1 MYKNGKNIAFTDRS
15 INSVNSFLRD
25 ISKSKPLT
33 KAEEY
38 ALWHRM
44 QQGSLQARNQLIC
57 ANLRYVVTVA
67 KKYFPAKAVFDDL
80 IMAGCEG
87 IIKAADKFNATFG
100 FRFISFATWFV
111 ESEIC
116 KAAHDYTRH
125 NVISLDKHM
134 DMNDEESST
143 FGDTLSDSA
152 QEAPD
157 WDLRTKDALYCLKA
171 RADKCMYGA
180 GELAGDLYKMLQNG
194 YTTSDFARKHHLSK
208 KEMSRLFDILQKEAE
223 YIARQS
229 A

>member
-1 MYKNGKNIAFTDRS
+1 
-15 INSVNSFLRD
+15 
-25 ISKSKPLT
+25 
-33 KAEEY
+33 
-38 ALWHRM
+38 M

-87 IIKAADKFNATFG
+87 IIKA
-100 FRFISFATWFV
+100 
-111 ESEIC
+111 
-116 KAAHDYTRH
+116 
-125 NVISLDKHM
+125 
-134 DMNDEESST
+134 
-143 FGDTLSDSA
+143 
-152 QEAPD
+152 
-157 WDLRTKDALYCLKA
+157 
-171 RADKCMYGA
+171 ADKCMYGA